1 MFLVLWSHSGHLL
14 PDAWRPFLTPV
25 WFRPGFWGV
34 TIFFA
39 ISGFLVIGQLID
51 GVMGRRQE
59 TLKVFVLRRWLR
71 TVPTYWILLSLLS
84 GSGVVV
90 WLGWKVFALNGLFFQ
105 GPLSGVPALLP
116 VSWSLVIEEWSYLG
130 FAAFAGLLLFCRQRF
145 QLSHRRLESFFLALL
160 LALPV
165 LTSALRFVA
174 LDQAASVQTIKQGLN
189 LQLDALAYGGLLA
202 WWLRRAPQ
210 QFQRLASGG
219 LPMASLITVAICGL
233 SSTVPELFRNVM
245 DPHPELGRA
254 WVAFGFY
261 PAAGLLAAALVA
273 SSWRFRYSVL
283 PAGVSHAC
291 QLLSRCS
298 YSVYL
303 IHLSVAHFVLQL
315 RLPAGVGLFMYL
327 VGSILIGDLLWRW
340 LERPFMRLRQHLH

>member
-1 MFLVLWSHSGHLL
+1 MLWSHAGHLL
-14 PDAWRPFLTPV
+14 PEAWRPLLTPV

-51 GVMGRRQE
+51 VVMGRRQE

-84 GSGVVV
+84 GSGIVV
-90 WLGWKVFALNGLFFQ
+90 WLGWKVFALNGLFVQ
-105 GPLSGVPALLP
+105 GPVSGVPALLP

-145 QLSHRRLESFFLALL
+145 QLPKEWLENLFFVLL
-160 LALPV
+160 VTLPV
-165 LTSALRFVA
+165 LSAVVRWIA
-174 LDQAASVQTIKQGLN
+174 LDQGASVQTLKQGLAF
-189 LQLDALAYGGLLA
+189 QMDALSYGGLLA
-202 WWLRRAPQ
+202 WWLRRAPK
-210 QFQRLASGG
+210 QFQGLSRGG
-219 LPMASLITVAICGL
+219 LLTASLVTVVICGL
-233 SSTVPELFRNVM
+233 SSTVPELFRNVTE
-245 DPHPELGRA
+245 PFPELGRA

-273 SSWRFRYSVL
+273 SSWRFRYSLL
-283 PAGVSHAC
+283 PAGVSRAC
-291 QLLSRCS
+291 QVLSRCS

-303 IHLSVAHFVLQL
+303 IHLPLAHLLLQL
-315 RLPAGVGLFMYL
+315 RPPAGLGLLMYL
-327 VGSILIGDLLWRW
+327 AGSILIGDFTWRW
-340 LERPFMRLRQHLH
+340 LERPFMRLRQRLG